1 MLDSF
6 HTHIRDALADPVLQS
21 ALDTNAEN
29 RLRAREKAYTSLPE
43 DWMIMRER
51 AHDVRDKTIA
61 NLDHYLARFIA
72 RTEAN
77 GIIVH
82 RANDAAE
89 AVRIVLDFARQNGAQ
104 MVAKSKTMVSEE
116 IGLNHALISSGIEV
130 VETDLGEYIIQL
142 RDEPPAHIITPAV
155 HLTREQ
161 VGETFHQK
169 LGVPLTNDI
178 EVMTSIAR
186 RELRQVF
193 FNADIG
199 ISGVNFGVAETGILC
214 MVTNEGNGRMVTT
227 IPPVHVAL
235 MGIERLVP
243 SMDDLSLMLA
253 LLPRSATGQKITV
266 YVNLIHG
273 PRRSEDAD
281 GPRERHLV
289 LVDNGRTDLRKS
301 PLSEALLCIRCGAC
315 LNVCPVFREI
325 GGHSY
330 VNPLGKPSTY
340 PGPIGSVVS
349 PGLFG
354 HSEYGQLARAS
365 SLCGACKEACPVDID
380 LPKLLLRV
388 RAGGMSLQP
397 KRAESK
403 IPMSVRLGMR
413 ILSWLAIKPKKFAF
427 SQRSA
432 GIVSTVLS
440 RGSGWLRMPGFT
452 GWGSSKDMPKPARHP
467 FRDWWADQSSTEG
480 IREHSVEVDREFIR
494 EESPNPQEANGDAQ
508 SLIDRFAGELT
519 DLDGNFM
526 RIESL
531 EGRDSQIQRLGAHI
545 LSLLREKD
553 ISSIMCWHKE
563 QLPIGLIEYLWENGI
578 KVVLE
583 ADPSVKAGLTGAFAA
598 VAETG
603 TLALH
608 SGPQRLQAA
617 SLLPDVHIVVLY
629 ARDIY
634 SSMDQVLHLEEIGD
648 SAAVSLISGP
658 SRTAD
663 IEMTLTLGVHGP
675 KEVHVFC
682 LSDGGGKY

>member
-1 MLDSF
+1 MVDTF
-6 HTHIRDALADPVLQS
+6 HSHIRDALADPVLQS

-29 RLRAREKAYTSLPE
+29 RLRARVKAKTSLPE

-51 AHDVRDKTIA
+51 AHDVRAKTIA
-61 NLDHYLARFIA
+61 NLDHYLAKFIA
-72 RTEAN
+72 RTEEN

-89 AVRIVLDFARQNGAQ
+89 AVQIVLEIAQQNGAQ
-104 MVAKSKTMVSEE
+104 LVAKSKTMVSEE

-130 VETDLGEYIIQL
+130 VETDLGEYIVQL
-142 RDEPPAHIITPAV
+142 RGEPPAHIITPAV

-169 LGVPLTNDI
+169 LGVPFTNDI
-178 EVMTSIAR
+178 KVMTSIAR

-193 FNADIG
+193 LNADIG
-199 ISGVNFGVAETGILC
+199 ISGVNFGVAETGTIC

-315 LNVCPVFREI
+315 LNACPVFREI

-388 RAGGMSLQP
+388 RAGGMSLQS

-403 IPMSVRLGMR
+403 IPITVRLGMR
-413 ILSWLAIKPKKFAF
+413 IFAWLATQPKRFAF

-432 GIVSTVLS
+432 GILS
-440 RGSGWLRMPGFT
+440 IVFSPGSGWLRMPGLT
-452 GWGSSKDMPKPARHP
+452 GWGISKDLPKPAHHP
-467 FRDWWADQSSTEG
+467 FRDWWADRSSTKG
-480 IREHSVEVDREFIR
+480 VRENSDEVDRELTG
-494 EESPNPQEANGDAQ
+494 EESPSTQEANDDTQ
-508 SLIDRFAGELT
+508 LLIEKFSDELT
-519 DLDGNFM
+519 ELNGHFI

-531 EGRDSQIQRLGAHI
+531 EGRDSQIQRLGMHI

-553 ISSIMCWHKE
+553 ISSIMSWQKE
-563 QLPIGLIEYLWENGI
+563 QLPDGLIEYLLANGI
-578 KVVLE
+578 QIVQE
-583 ADPSVKAGLTGAFAA
+583 ATPTVKAGLTGAFAA

-603 TLALH
+603 TLALR

-617 SLLPDVHIVVLY
+617 SLLPEVHLVVLDV
-629 ARDIY
+629 RDIY
-634 SSMDQVLHLEEIGD
+634 RSMDQVLQLEEISQ

-675 KEVHVFC
+675 KEVYVFC
-682 LSDGGGKY
+682 LNDGG

>member
-1 MLDSF
+1 MVDTF
-6 HTHIRDALADPVLQS
+6 HSHIRDALADPVLQS

-29 RLRAREKAYTSLPE
+29 RLRARVKAKTSLPE

-51 AHDVRDKTIA
+51 AHDVRAKTIA
-61 NLDHYLARFIA
+61 NLDHYLAKFIA
-72 RTEAN
+72 RTEEN

-89 AVRIVLDFARQNGAQ
+89 AVQIVLEIAQQNGAQ
-104 MVAKSKTMVSEE
+104 LVAKSKTMVSEE

-130 VETDLGEYIIQL
+130 VETDLGEYIVQL
-142 RDEPPAHIITPAV
+142 RGEPPAHIITPAV

-169 LGVPLTNDI
+169 LGVPFTNDI
-178 EVMTSIAR
+178 KVMTSIAR

-193 FNADIG
+193 LNADIG
-199 ISGVNFGVAETGILC
+199 ISGVNFGVAETGTIC

-315 LNVCPVFREI
+315 LNACPVFREI

-388 RAGGMSLQP
+388 RAGGMSLQS

-403 IPMSVRLGMR
+403 IPITVRLGMR
-413 ILSWLAIKPKKFAF
+413 IFAWLATQPKRFAF

-432 GIVSTVLS
+432 GILSIVFS
-440 RGSGWLRMPGFT
+440 RGSGWLRMPGLT
-452 GWGSSKDMPKPARHP
+452 GWGISKDLPKPAHHP
-467 FRDWWADQSSTEG
+467 FRDWWADRSSTKG
-480 IREHSVEVDREFIR
+480 VRENSDEVDRELTG
-494 EESPNPQEANGDAQ
+494 EESPSTQEANDDTQ
-508 SLIDRFAGELT
+508 LLIEKFSDELT
-519 DLDGNFM
+519 ELNGHFI

-531 EGRDSQIQRLGAHI
+531 EGRDSQIQRLGMHI

-553 ISSIMCWHKE
+553 ISSIMSWQKE
-563 QLPIGLIEYLWENGI
+563 QLPDGLIEYLLANGI
-578 KVVLE
+578 QIVQE
-583 ADPSVKAGLTGAFAA
+583 ATPTVKAGLTGAFAA

-603 TLALH
+603 TLALR

-617 SLLPDVHIVVLY
+617 SLLPEVHLVVLDV
-629 ARDIY
+629 RDIY
-634 SSMDQVLHLEEIGD
+634 RSMDQVLQLEEISQ

-675 KEVHVFC
+675 KEVYVFC
-682 LSDGGGKY
+682 LNDGG

>member
-1 MLDSF
+1 MRDTF

-29 RLRAREKAYTSLPE
+29 RLRAREKAYISLPE

-51 AHDVRDKTIA
+51 AHSVRSKTITD
-61 NLDHYLARFIA
+61 LDQHLARFIA

-89 AVRIVLDFARQNGAQ
+89 AVRIVLDIAQQNDAQ
-104 MVAKSKTMVSEE
+104 LVAKSKTMVSEE

-130 VETDLGEYIIQL
+130 VETDLGEYIVQL
-142 RDEPPAHIITPAV
+142 REEPPAHIITPAV

-169 LGVPLTNDI
+169 LGVPLTNNI
-178 EVMTSIAR
+178 KVMTSIAR
-186 RELRQVF
+186 RELRQAF
-193 FNADIG
+193 LNADIG
-199 ISGVNFGVAETGILC
+199 ISGVNFGVAETGTLC

-266 YVNLIHG
+266 YVNLING
-273 PRRSEDAD
+273 PRRCEDAD

-301 PLSEALLCIRCGAC
+301 QLKEALLCIRCGAC
-315 LNVCPVFREI
+315 LNACPVFREI

-330 VNPLGKPSTY
+330 VDHLGKPSTY

-354 HSEYGQLARAS
+354 QSEFGQLARAS

-388 RAGGMSLQP
+388 RAGGMSLKP

-403 IPMSVRLGMR
+403 IPMSIRVGMR
-413 ILSWLAIKPKKFAF
+413 LFEWLATKPKRFAF

-432 GIVSTVLS
+432 GIVSTGFS

-452 GWGSSKDMPKPARHP
+452 GWGISKDLPKPARHP
-467 FRDWWADQSSTEG
+467 FRDWWADRLSTTG
-480 IREHSVEVDREFIR
+480 IGEHSDEEEGEHIQ
-494 EESPNPQEANGDAQ
+494 EESPSTQEVNGGAQ
-508 SLIDRFAGELT
+508 SLIDRFAGEFT
-519 DLDGNFM
+519 DLEGNFI

-531 EGRDSQIQRLGAHI
+531 QSQDLQIQRLGAQI
-545 LSLLREKD
+545 LSLLGEKD

-563 QLPIGLIEYLWENGI
+563 QLPFGLIEYLSENGI
-578 KVVLE
+578 KVVLD
-583 ADPSVKAGLTGAFAA
+583 ADPTLKAGLTGAFAA
-598 VAETG
+598 VADTG

-608 SGPQRLQAA
+608 SGPKRLQAA
-617 SLLPDVHIVVLY
+617 SLLPEVHIVVLY
-629 ARDIY
+629 SRDIY
-634 SSMDQVLHLEEIGD
+634 SSMDQVLNLEEISD
-648 SAAVSLISGP
+648 SAAISLISGP

-663 IEMTLTLGVHGP
+663 IEMTLTIGVHGP

-682 LSDGGGKY
+682 FE

>member
-1 MLDSF
+1 MVDTF
-6 HTHIRDALADPVLQS
+6 HSHIRDALADPVLQS

-29 RLRAREKAYTSLPE
+29 RLRARVKAKTSLPE

-51 AHDVRDKTIA
+51 AHDVRAKTIA
-61 NLDHYLARFIA
+61 NLDLYLAKFIA
-72 RTEAN
+72 RTEEN

-89 AVRIVLDFARQNGAQ
+89 AVQIVLEIAQQNGAQ
-104 MVAKSKTMVSEE
+104 LVAKSKTMVSEE

-130 VETDLGEYIIQL
+130 VETDLGEYIVQL

-169 LGVPLTNDI
+169 LGVPFTNDI
-178 EVMTSIAR
+178 KVMTSIAR
-186 RELRQVF
+186 RELRQAF
-193 FNADIG
+193 LNADIG
-199 ISGVNFGVAETGILC
+199 ISGVNFGVAETGTIC

-315 LNVCPVFREI
+315 LNACPVFREI

-388 RAGGMSLQP
+388 RAGGMSLQS

-403 IPMSVRLGMR
+403 IPITVRLGMR
-413 ILSWLAIKPKKFAF
+413 IFAWLATQPKRFAF

-432 GIVSTVLS
+432 GILSIVFS
-440 RGSGWLRMPGFT
+440 RGSGWLRMPGLT
-452 GWGSSKDMPKPARHP
+452 GWGISKDLPKPAHHP
-467 FRDWWADQSSTEG
+467 FRDWWADRSSTKG
-480 IREHSVEVDREFIR
+480 VRENSDEVDRELTG
-494 EESPNPQEANGDAQ
+494 EESPSTQEANDDTQ
-508 SLIDRFAGELT
+508 LLIEKFSDELT
-519 DLDGNFM
+519 ELNGHFI

-531 EGRDSQIQRLGAHI
+531 EGRDSQIQRLGMHI

-553 ISSIMCWHKE
+553 ISSIMSWQKE
-563 QLPIGLIEYLWENGI
+563 QLPDGLIEYLLANGI
-578 KVVLE
+578 QIVQE
-583 ADPSVKAGLTGAFAA
+583 ATPTVKAGLTGAFAA

-603 TLALH
+603 TLALR

-617 SLLPDVHIVVLY
+617 SLLPEVHLVVLDV
-629 ARDIY
+629 RDIY
-634 SSMDQVLHLEEIGD
+634 RSMDQVLQLEEISQ

-675 KEVHVFC
+675 KEVYVFC
-682 LSDGGGKY
+682 LNDGG

>member
-1 MLDSF
+1 MVDTF
-6 HTHIRDALADPVLQS
+6 HAHIRDALADPDLQS

-29 RLRAREKAYTSLPE
+29 RLRARKYAFTSLPD
-43 DWMIMRER
+43 DWLVMRER
-51 AHDVRDKTIA
+51 AHEVRAKTVA
-61 NLDHYLARFIA
+61 NLDDYLTRFIA
-72 RTEAN
+72 KNEAN

-82 RANDAAE
+82 RADDAVE
-89 AVRIVLDFARQNGAQ
+89 AVRIVLDIAQQNNAQ
-104 MVAKSKTMVSEE
+104 LVAKSKTMVSEE

-155 HLTREQ
+155 HLKREQ

-178 EVMTSIAR
+178 KEMTSIAR
-186 RELRQVF
+186 RELRQAF
-193 FNADIG
+193 LNADIG
-199 ISGVNFGVAETGILC
+199 VSGVNFGVAETGTLC

-289 LVDNGRTDLRKS
+289 LVDNGRTDLRNS
-301 PLSEALLCIRCGAC
+301 ALSEALLCIRCGAC
-315 LNVCPVFREI
+315 LNACPVFREI

-340 PGPIGSVVS
+340 PGPIGSVIS
-349 PGLFG
+349 PALFG

-365 SLCGACKEACPVDID
+365 SLCGACKEACPVNID

-388 RAGGMSLQP
+388 RAGAMASNP
-397 KRAESK
+397 KHAEKK
-403 IPMSVRLGMR
+403 IPVTVRLGMR
-413 ILSWLAIKPKKFAF
+413 IFAWLATQPDRFAF

-432 GIVSTVLS
+432 GFLSTVFS
-440 RGSGWLRMPGFT
+440 SGSGWLRMPSFT
-452 GWGSSKDMPKPARHP
+452 GWGFSKNFPKPARHP
-467 FRDWWADQSSTEG
+467 FRDWWADRLSIEGAREQSDD
-480 IREHSVEVDREFIR
+480 VDREKLC
-494 EESPNPQEANGDAQ
+494 EESPSSQEVSGAAEL
-508 SLIDRFAGELT
+508 LIDRFSDELT
-519 DLDGNFM
+519 ELNGYFFQ
-526 RIESL
+526 IEFN
-531 EGRDSQIQRLGAHI
+531 EGRDSQIQRLGKHI
-545 LSLLREKD
+545 LSVLRKKE
-553 ISSIMCWHKE
+553 ISSILSWQRE
-563 QLPIGLIEYLWENGI
+563 QLPAGLIEYLLRNGI
-578 KVVLE
+578 QIVHE
-583 ADPSVKAGLTGAFAA
+583 ADPTIKAGLTGAFAA

-603 TLALH
+603 TLVLR
-608 SGPQRLQAA
+608 SGPQRLQTA
-617 SLLPDVHIVVLY
+617 SLLPEIHVVVLDERY
-629 ARDIY
+629 IY
-634 SSMDQVLHLEEIGD
+634 RSMDQVLKLEEISQ

-675 KEVHVFC
+675 KEVYVFC
-682 LSDGGGKY
+682 LNDG

>member
-1 MLDSF
+1 MVDTF
-6 HTHIRDALADPVLQS
+6 HSHIRDALADPVLQS

-29 RLRAREKAYTSLPE
+29 RLRARVKAKTSLPE

-51 AHDVRDKTIA
+51 AHDVRAKTIA
-61 NLDHYLARFIA
+61 NLDHYLAKFIA
-72 RTEAN
+72 RTEEN

-89 AVRIVLDFARQNGAQ
+89 AVQIVLEIAQQNGAQ
-104 MVAKSKTMVSEE
+104 LVAKSKTMVSEE

-130 VETDLGEYIIQL
+130 VETDLGEYIVQL
-142 RDEPPAHIITPAV
+142 RGEPPAHIITPAV

-169 LGVPLTNDI
+169 LGVPFTNDI
-178 EVMTSIAR
+178 KVMTSIAR

-193 FNADIG
+193 LNADIG
-199 ISGVNFGVAETGILC
+199 ISGVNFGVAETGTIC

-315 LNVCPVFREI
+315 LNACPVFREI

-388 RAGGMSLQP
+388 RAGGMSLQS

-403 IPMSVRLGMR
+403 IPITVRLGMR
-413 ILSWLAIKPKKFAF
+413 IFAWLATQPKRFAF

-432 GIVSTVLS
+432 GILSIVFS
-440 RGSGWLRMPGFT
+440 RGSGWLRMPGLT
-452 GWGSSKDMPKPARHP
+452 GWGISKDLPKPAHHP
-467 FRDWWADQSSTEG
+467 FRDWWADRSSTKG
-480 IREHSVEVDREFIR
+480 VRENSDEVDRELTG
-494 EESPNPQEANGDAQ
+494 EESPSTQEANDDTQ
-508 SLIDRFAGELT
+508 LLIEKFSDELT
-519 DLDGNFM
+519 ELNGHFI

-531 EGRDSQIQRLGAHI
+531 EGRDSQIQRLGMHI

-553 ISSIMCWHKE
+553 ISSIMSWQKE
-563 QLPIGLIEYLWENGI
+563 QLPDGLIEYLLANGI
-578 KVVLE
+578 QIVQE
-583 ADPSVKAGLTGAFAA
+583 ATPTVKAGLTGAFAA

-603 TLALH
+603 TLALR

-617 SLLPDVHIVVLY
+617 SLLPEVHLVVLDV
-629 ARDIY
+629 RDIY
-634 SSMDQVLHLEEIGD
+634 RSMDQVLQLEEICQ

-675 KEVHVFC
+675 KEVYVFC
-682 LSDGGGKY
+682 LNDGG